1 MPKFLIAMKLN
12 LPPFELKV
20 KKQNNKNYVFDR
32 LRKQFMRLTPE
43 EFVRQ
48 HFINFLIE
56 HKHYPEALMANEVV
70 IEVGNLSKRCDTV
83 LYDRLMN
90 PVLVAEYKSPTVEIT
105 QETFNQIVLYNT
117 TLQVPWLIVSNGLQH
132 FCCKI
137 DYENGAY
144 RFMPEIPNYQDLI
157 IKIK

>member
-1 MPKFLIAMKLN
+1 MLGLN
-12 LPPFELKV
+12 HPPCELKI

-32 LRKQFMRLTPE
+32 LRKQFTKLTPE

-56 HKHYPEALMANEVV
+56 HKNFPETLMANEVV
-70 IEVGNLSKRCDTV
+70 IHVGKLKKRCDTV
-83 LYDRLMN
+83 LYDRFMN
-90 PVLVAEYKSPTVEIT
+90 PALIVEYKSPTVEIT

-137 DYENGAY
+137 GYVKGDYL
-144 RFMPEIPNYQDLI
+144 FQPEIPNYSDLVTC
-157 IKIK
+157 KK